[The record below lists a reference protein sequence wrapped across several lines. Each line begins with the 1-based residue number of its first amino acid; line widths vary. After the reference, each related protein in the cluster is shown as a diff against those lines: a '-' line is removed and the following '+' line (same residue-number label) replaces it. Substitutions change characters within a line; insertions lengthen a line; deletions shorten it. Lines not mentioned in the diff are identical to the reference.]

1 MGYDFYE
8 KQKSKYLTLM
18 VNFYLYIVIFIAI
31 IMQNKSSKEVRSE
44 VLLQSSKSW
53 NNQPMPA
60 YMEGVPQC
68 TILKITVP
76 PHSRLATHT
85 HPMMNAGV
93 VVKGELHVVDC
104 DGIEITLHEGEPVLE
119 CVGKLHYGENL
130 TDSETVLYMFYAGV
144 VGASLSEK

>member
-1 MGYDFYE
+1 MINLLALG
-8 KQKSKYLTLM
+8 
-18 VNFYLYIVIFIAI
+18 IVKKTAMKHELSIDV
-31 IMQNKSSKEVRSE
+31 KKE

-53 NNQPMPA
+53 NGLPMPS
-60 YMEGVPQC
+60 YLKGTPQC

-76 PHSRLATHT
+76 PHSRLSTHT

-104 DGIEITLHEGEPVLE
+104 DGNEITLHEGEPVLE

-130 TDSETVLYMFYAGV
+130 TDEETVLYMFYAGV
-144 VGASLSEK
+144 EGVELSE

>member
-1 MGYDFYE
+1 
-8 KQKSKYLTLM
+8 
-18 VNFYLYIVIFIAI
+18 
-31 IMQNKSSKEVRSE
+31 MQNELVKEVRGE

-53 NNQPMPA
+53 NNQPMPP

-76 PHSRLATHT
+76 PHTRLVTHT

-93 VVKGELHVVDC
+93 IVKGELHVVDC
-104 DGIEITLHEGEPVLE
+104 DGNEITLREGEPVLE
-119 CVGKLHYGENL
+119 CVDKLHYGENQ

-144 VGASLSEK
+144 VGVPLSQK